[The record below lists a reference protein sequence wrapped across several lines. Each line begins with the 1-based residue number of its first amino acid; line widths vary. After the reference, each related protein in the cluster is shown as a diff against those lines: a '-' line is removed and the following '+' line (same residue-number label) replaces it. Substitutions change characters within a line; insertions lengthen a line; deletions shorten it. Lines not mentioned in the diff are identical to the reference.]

1 MEKVVVYIE
10 DEPDMIEMVRIT
22 LESYGYSLLGAVGG
36 EEGIDLVKRVKPDAV
51 LLDLLM
57 PEVDGWK
64 VYRALKW
71 DSDTED
77 IPIIVITAKEQPPG
91 AIERQFQQGIE
102 GYIVK
107 PFGPYEIVEAL
118 EGILGEDQEPAE
130 REEPA
135 SFEPSGTGD
144 EKAEAGGGDESEN
157 AGVPR
162 AGGSMD
168 SRSNPGVSELPES
181 VRVARGI
188 RGREKGGVVR
198 AVKRTISFFVAVI
211 YLCRYAASFIPSS
224 FRDKT

>member
-77 IPIIVITAKEQPPG
+77 IPIIVITAKEQSPD

-130 REEPA
+130 RQESA
-135 SFEPSGTGD
+135 SFEPSGTVE
-144 EKAEAGGGDESEN
+144 EKADGGDESEN

-162 AGGSMD
+162 AGGGMD

-181 VRVARGI
+181 VSGARGG
-188 RGREKGGVVR
+188 RGRRKRGVVR

-211 YLCRYAASFIPSS
+211 YLCRYAASFISSS